1 MPKMTERDR
10 LADLE
15 ARQRKIADEVKSAR
29 QALRER
35 YAGIVAEAP
44 VEMLTEREFRDIL
57 THATRTGGAAAVQA
71 LKGLPAAPL
80 HSTTSPERRPGDEH
94 GGAERKRPAPPTGVT
109 VSSDGP
115 VQGTGS

>member
-15 ARQRKIADEVKSAR
+15 ARQRKIAEEVENAR
-29 QALRER
+29 RALRDR

-57 THATRTGGAAAVQA
+57 THAIRAGGAAAVQA
-71 LKGLPAAPL
+71 LKGVPAALL
-80 HSTTSPERRPGDEH
+80 HATTSPERRRGDEH
-94 GGAERKRPAPPTGVT
+94 GGAPRKKPAPPTGVAA
-109 VSSDGP
+109 SSDGP
-115 VQGTGS
+115 GQGPGS